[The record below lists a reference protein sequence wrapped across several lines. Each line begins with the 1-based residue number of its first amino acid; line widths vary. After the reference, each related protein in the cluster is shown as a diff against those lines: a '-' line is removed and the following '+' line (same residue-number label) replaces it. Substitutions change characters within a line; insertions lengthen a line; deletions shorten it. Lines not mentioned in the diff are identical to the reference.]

1 MLKINEVQV
10 TSRELGVGP
19 GRMTTIWGGEGKSNE
34 DWEGFYEGVDSLQ
47 LSVSYFDEGCLR
59 MQAEMHM

>member
-10 TSRELGVGP
+10 TSIELGVGP
-19 GRMTTIWGGEGKSNE
+19 GRMTTIWGEEGKSNE
-34 DWEGFYEGVDSLQ
+34 DWEGFYGGVDSLQ

-59 MQAEMHM
+59 MQAEMRV